1 MKNEFVIVR
10 TMRCRE
16 YAKIVILS
24 LAVAL
29 VSGCGVEA
37 DTSLIQPDSTSV
49 ISVDSSTVEATT
61 VPAETATPT
70 GPSTISN
77 LGEFVTKYGYHQDC
91 AEGTL
96 LEIPKL
102 GVYSQVCEQFVPIGT
117 NMPDPYGPADVALYD
132 LSQWSRL
139 GGTPGS
145 GENAI
150 FAGHVDYNATV
161 AYAGVRYRGPGVFQ
175 NLRFLTEGDLVKV
188 HVDGEIYEYEVVW
201 QRELDASADSWRE
214 MWSADVP
221 VESITIYTC
230 GGEFDAGTR
239 TYSQR
244 LVVRAERR
252 DQS

>member
-1 MKNEFVIVR
+1 MKSGFVSFLTIR
-10 TMRCRE
+10 GRE
-16 YAKIVILS
+16 YVRVLTLS

-29 VSGCGVEA
+29 ASGCGMEA
-37 DTSLIQPDSTSV
+37 DTSLIQPDATSV
-49 ISVDSSTVEATT
+49 ISVGSGTVEVTS
-61 VPAETATPT
+61 VPTETATQAGPT
-70 GPSTISN
+70 TISN

-117 NMPDPYGPADVALYD
+117 NMPNPFGPADVALYD

-175 NLRFLTEGDLVKV
+175 NLRFLAEGDLVKV

-201 QRELDASADSWRE
+201 QRELDASSDSWRE

-230 GGEFDAGTR
+230 GGDFDATAR

-244 LVVRAERR
+244 LVIRAERR